1 MTQPVEDSKVKL
13 SDGTTL
19 HVVTAGAGKPLVMIP
34 GWSQTVAEFKYQ
46 IPALANGRQVIAI
59 DMRGHGLSDGVSGGL
74 RISRLS
80 ADLHEVLN
88 ALDLQDV
95 DLLGHSMGCS
105 IIWSYLDL
113 FGTDRL
119 SRLILVDQG
128 SCCVGRPG
136 WSETECDQYGAFLPD
151 PAALGE
157 LQQRVLAATDAE
169 GTADVLAGMFTP
181 DYPREK
187 LLWVAEENLKMT
199 REAAAQLLYEHALI
213 DWRDVVRTID
223 LPSLVVGGHASFFSE
238 TSQAW
243 IAVHNRNAEMTMFG
257 ADEGGSHFMF
267 LENPEKFNA
276 EVEGF
281 LTRPQ
286 PGPIPT

>member
-1 MTQPVEDSKVKL
+1 MTQAVEDGQVKL
-13 SDGTTL
+13 GDGTTL

-34 GWSQTVAEFKYQ
+34 GWSQSVAEFKHQ
-46 IPALANGRQVIAI
+46 IPALANGRRVIAI
-59 DMRGHGLSDGVSGGL
+59 DMRGHGLSDEAPGGL

-88 ALDLQDV
+88 TLDLHDV

-119 SRLILVDQG
+119 ARLILVDQG
-128 SCCVGRPG
+128 AACVGRPG
-136 WSETECDQYGAFLPD
+136 WSGWSETERDQYGAFLPD
-151 PAALGE
+151 PAALGA
-157 LQQRVLAATDAE
+157 LQQAVLAAEDAE
-169 GTADVLAGMFTP
+169 GTADVLKGMFTP
-181 DYPREK
+181 GFPRDE
-187 LLWVAEENLKMT
+187 LLWVAKENLKMS
-199 REAAAQLLYEHALI
+199 RGAAAQLLYEHALI

-223 LPSLVVGGHASFFSE
+223 LPSLVIGGHASFFSE
-238 TSQAW
+238 ASQAW
-243 IAVHNRNAEMTMFG
+243 IAGHNPNAELAMLG

-276 EVEGF
+276 LVEAF
-281 LTRPQ
+281 LTRA
-286 PGPIPT
+286 